1 MQTVF
6 QLSGSAFQLCSHMS
20 LEPRWTKL
28 RSFESS
34 SQHPQILKGLLQ
46 TFANS
51 LSNIL
56 CGTPSAAGSRS
67 GFRFFQTYLRP
78 PLRMCSR
85 LVLGT
90 PISKKNIVGVALLLH
105 SPGPNSLRKD
115 SAGGSAPF
123 RPAGWMPTG
132 PCSLGQPPRLK
143 C

>member
-1 MQTVF
+1 LQTVF

-67 GFRFFQTYLRP
+67 GFQFFQTYLRP

-90 PISKKNIVGVALLLH
+90 PISKEKHRGSCFTPPLSGTKLSEEGLRGGVSTL
-105 SPGPNSLRKD
+105 SPCRMDAHWAMLPWP
-115 SAGGSAPF
+115 APQ
-123 RPAGWMPTG
+123 T
-132 PCSLGQPPRLK
+132 
-143 C
+143 